1 MLEHGGDIKGFQEE
15 YGTRP
20 LDFSANIA
28 PCGVP
33 EKVREAVCAA
43 VDDAINYPDPL
54 CRSLVRAL
62 AAHEQV
68 SEHAVLCG
76 NGSSDLLFRLVLALK
91 PKRALLCAP
100 TFAEYEQALAT
111 VGATLDFYTFSAR
124 NGFTLGADFLE
135 HITPATNL
143 VVLCQPNNPTGVILP
158 PELLHAILQKCEE
171 VGATL
176 LIDECFVGFLDEAPG
191 ISVVSWVKEHPC
203 LVVLKAF
210 TKLYGIPGIRLGYAL
225 CSNGKLLEAM
235 RAAGQPWSVSNV
247 AQAAGVAAL
256 ECIEYVE
263 EVRSIT
269 HTQRA
274 FLKCELADRGITTWG
289 EANFLLFYIPEQPGA
304 PTFVQQMRE
313 HGVLVRD
320 CSNYRTLEQGWY
332 RIAVRT
338 HEENERLLQAMDA
351 VLHARASQGAPQNN
365 AQALPHNNLEK
376 GADKTPA
383 TPERTQQ

>member
-111 VGATLDFYTFSAR
+111 VGATLNFYTLSAR

-158 PELLHAILQKCEE
+158 PELLHATLQKCEE

-191 ISVVSWVKEHPC
+191 ISVVP
-203 LVVLKAF
+203 
-210 TKLYGIPGIRLGYAL
+210 
-225 CSNGKLLEAM
+225 
-235 RAAGQPWSVSNV
+235 
-247 AQAAGVAAL
+247 
-256 ECIEYVE
+256 
-263 EVRSIT
+263 
-269 HTQRA
+269 
-274 FLKCELADRGITTWG
+274 WG
-289 EANFLLFYIPEQPGA
+289 ERAPLPCGVKGVYQAVRHSRYTLGLCVVFKRQALRSHARGGA
-304 PTFVQQMRE
+304 
-313 HGVLVRD
+313 
-320 CSNYRTLEQGWY
+320 TLERFQC
-332 RIAVRT
+332 
-338 HEENERLLQAMDA
+338 
-351 VLHARASQGAPQNN
+351 GAGSRRCRP
-365 AQALPHNNLEK
+365 
-376 GADKTPA
+376 
-383 TPERTQQ
+383 